1 MRFLSNVRTLS
12 FALLASSASPIVDK
26 PNDSERIVWQKDV
39 ESALTQARE
48 QKKIVFL
55 AVNMD
60 GERACDRL
68 ADKVYGDK
76 SLAALASQSLNL
88 IASPNEHVGGDK
100 PCPRF
105 GSLRCA
111 EHQKIDMWARK
122 NALKPDAG
130 GYVIAPQHVF
140 LDPQGKVIL
149 SVPYE
154 VSAAELEWC
163 WITALHTLDPQ
174 SKAAPAS
181 GTRAPRRLILGGVW
195 DPASTPSGTPATR
208 SEALGLIKEMKKG
221 LESDRRIEMLRRVLS
236 SDEPECIDYVRSE
249 LRSGG
254 TAGSGGNGGAYGD
267 QRARV
272 LRSIGALSP
281 PSYWELVSEFAVG
294 GQNDLRLEAAVAL
307 EQLAAPA
314 SLKRVQTAFAKEDH
328 REIKKEWI
336 RALAAVGSSDAATRK
351 EILKLAQTEKD
362 ELLRLNAIVA
372 LGSLAPGDDVTTVL
386 KTVLEKGASSER
398 AAAACALALT
408 RDPQWLSVLESN
420 SGAEPDANVS
430 KARSA
435 AARSL
440 RSGGLLAIREV
451 LAQVAQDKLERERWF
466 GSR

>member
-1 MRFLSNVRTLS
+1 MRFLSSVRTLCI
-12 FALLASSASPIVDK
+12 ALVASSAAFVGGKSTDA
-26 PNDSERIVWQKDV
+26 EGIVWQKDV
-39 ESALTQARE
+39 EGALAQARD
-48 QKKIVFL
+48 QRKLVVL

-68 ADKVYGDK
+68 ADKVYADK
-76 SLAALASQSLNL
+76 ALVALAGQSLNL
-88 IASPNEHVGGDK
+88 IASPNEHVGGEK

-105 GSLRCA
+105 GTLRCA
-111 EHQKIDMWARK
+111 EHRKIDLWARK

-174 SKAAPAS
+174 SKAAPSTGAH
-181 GTRAPRRLILGGVW
+181 APRRLILGGVW
-195 DPASTPSGTPATR
+195 DPGSTPSATPATR
-208 SEALGLIKEMKKG
+208 SEALGLIKEIKKG
-221 LESDRRIEMLRRVLS
+221 MESDRRIEVLRRVLS

-254 TAGSGGNGGAYGD
+254 TAGSGSNGGAYGD
-267 QRARV
+267 ERARV

-362 ELLRLNAIVA
+362 ELLRVNAIVA
-372 LGSLAPGDDVTTVL
+372 LGSLAPGDDVAAVL
-386 KTVLEKGASSER
+386 KSVFEKGASSER

-408 RDPQWLSVLESN
+408 RDPQWLGVLESN
-420 SGAEPDANVS
+420 SSAESDANVS